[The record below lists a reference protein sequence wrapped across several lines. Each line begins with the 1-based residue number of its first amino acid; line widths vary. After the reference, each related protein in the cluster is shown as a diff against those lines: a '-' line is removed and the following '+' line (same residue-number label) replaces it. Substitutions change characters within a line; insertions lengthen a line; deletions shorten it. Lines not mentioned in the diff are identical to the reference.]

1 MSKPKNVQINNEV
14 DLEKIVTVNGYK
26 MQGTHVILTPS
37 QFVAFEQTFMSLL
50 NSFEAVG
57 ANPPE
62 DLNLKSHTITSLK
75 GITKCDVVDYQVGAD
90 RVSNESENMRKVRKG
105 IEKILEANYDVI
117 LNGKRMFLD
126 TNNVP
131 KELSVTF
138 TLRTPP
144 NTDRLEY
151 VKQLQDELLKV
162 NKSTKEVINK

>member
-1 MSKPKNVQINNEV
+1 MAEIDKALPNTE
-14 DLEKIVTVNGYK
+14 TVVK
-26 MQGTHVILTPS
+26 VPAEEELVEE
-37 QFVAFEQTFMSLL
+37 FRKLL
-50 NSFEAVG
+50 QWYG
-57 ANPPE
+57 
-62 DLNLKSHTITSLK
+62 
-75 GITKCDVVDYQVGAD
+75 DVVDYQVGAD